1 VLLLALPPVGDRTGK
16 RVDLGELAVE
26 REPQPWVGVACI
38 ERGANVGNGGAQLS
52 GDLLNRPAL
61 VDQPV
66 YRLSELAHGG
76 SIAWPDDG
84 CS

>member
-1 VLLLALPPVGDRTGK
+1 
-16 RVDLGELAVE
+16 
-26 REPQPWVGVACI
+26 
-38 ERGANVGNGGAQLS
+38 
-52 GDLLNRPAL
+52 